1 MAWLAAVVVF
11 GLTILGVDLLR
22 ERTIAWRTRRRAA
35 RGLPPVVWSMR
46 RRLVTLGISLGALA
60 AVFGILLVLR
70 GGGAS
75 SSSKTN
81 RLNVIPSTTTTVP
94 ATTTTSAAARPPQ
107 QVRVAVINAS
117 GVATAG
123 RQKSNA
129 LKAIGYQTVD
139 IATGAPRTGTGVGC
153 RAGFEQE
160 AKTLAKN
167 VGGNATVEPFPNPPP
182 PAAANADCVVEL
194 GKQRA
199 TPRSSGAPGL
209 FPSRR

>member
-11 GLTILGVDLLR
+11 GLTILGVDVLR
-22 ERTIAWRTRRRAA
+22 ERIIAWRTRRRAA

-60 AVFGILLVLR
+60 AVFGIVLVLR

-94 ATTTTSAAARPPQ
+94 ATTTTSAAGRPPQ

-117 GVATAG
+117 GVASAS

-129 LKAIGYQTVD
+129 LKAIGYQIVGS
-139 IATGAPRTGTGVGC
+139 ASGAPRTGTGVGC

-160 AKTLAKN
+160 AKKLAKN
-167 VGGNATVEPFPNPPP
+167 VGGIATVEPFPNPPP
-182 PAAANADCVVEL
+182 PAAADADCVVEL

-199 TPRSSGAPGL
+199 TPRTSGAPAQ

>member
-11 GLTILGVDLLR
+11 GLTILGVDVLR
-22 ERTIAWRTRRRAA
+22 ERISAWRTRRRAA
-35 RGLPPVVWSMR
+35 RGLPPVVWSIR

-117 GVATAG
+117 GVQSAS

-129 LKAIGYQTVD
+129 LNAIGYQTVG
-139 IATGAPRTGTGVGC
+139 IANGAPRTGTGVGC

-194 GKQRA
+194 GRQGA
-199 TPRSSGAPGL
+199 TPRTSGAPTQ

>member
-11 GLTILGVDLLR
+11 GLTILGVDVLR
-22 ERTIAWRTRRRAA
+22 ERIIAWRTRRRAA

-70 GGGAS
+70 GGGAT

-117 GVATAG
+117 GVASAS

-129 LKAIGYQTVD
+129 LKAIGYQIVGS
-139 IATGAPRTGTGVGC
+139 ASGAPHTGTGVGC

-160 AKTLAKN
+160 AKKLAKN
-167 VGGNATVEPFPNPPP
+167 VGGIATVEPFPNPPP

-199 TPRSSGAPGL
+199 TPPTSGAPAQ

>member
-11 GLTILGVDLLR
+11 GLTILGVDVLR
-22 ERTIAWRTRRRAA
+22 ERISAWRTRRRAA
-35 RGLPPVVWSMR
+35 RGLPPIVWSMR

-70 GGGAS
+70 GGGTS

-94 ATTTTSAAARPPQ
+94 ATTTTSAATRPPQ

-117 GVATAG
+117 GVASAS
-123 RQKSNA
+123 RQKSST
-129 LKAIGYQTVD
+129 LKAIGYQVVGS
-139 IATGAPRTGTGVGC
+139 ANGAPSTGNGVGC

-167 VGGNATVEPFPNPPP
+167 VGGIATEPFPNPPP
-182 PAAANADCVVEL
+182 PVAANADCVVKL

-199 TPRSSGAPGL
+199 TPQTSPGPTQ